1 MKMLNTKLINKTIVM
16 ILVLQVGAVGGNV
29 AMAADSAGKAD
40 DSSPISCPW
49 IKSALAAE
57 EPMMG
62 SVSIISPKTDAVL
75 KSGAANK
82 LEFDVKLGPNGN
94 HVHIYVD
101 NGSPIV
107 DRDIGYCPCTIDLPK
122 LSPGKH
128 TIAVKEATSAHALTG
143 AQASVTV
150 MVK

>member
-1 MKMLNTKLINKTIVM
+1 MKLQNMKLLSKTIALA
-16 ILVLQVGAVGGNV
+16 LVLQAGVAAGNW
-29 AMAADSAGKAD
+29 AMAADNTGKAD
-40 DSSPISCPW
+40 DSFPISCPW

-57 EPMMG
+57 EPMG
-62 SVSIISPKTDAVL
+62 SVSIISPKKDAVL
-75 KSGAANK
+75 KSDAANK

-128 TIAVKEATSAHALTG
+128 TIAVKEATAAHALTG
-143 AQASVTV
+143 AQATVTV
-150 MVK
+150 TVK

>member
-1 MKMLNTKLINKTIVM
+1 MKLLNKM
-16 ILVLQVGAVGGNV
+16 ISFVLVAQAGALAGNW
-29 AMAADSAGKAD
+29 AMAADNAAKSD
-40 DSSPISCPW
+40 DSLQISCPW

-62 SVSIISPKTDAVL
+62 SVTILSPKNDAVL
-75 KSGAANK
+75 KSNAENK
-82 LEFDVKLGPNGN
+82 LEFNVKLGQSGN

-107 DRDIGYCPCTIDLPK
+107 DRDVGYCPCKVNLPK

-128 TIAVKEATSAHALTG
+128 TIAVKEATAAHALTG
-143 AQASVTV
+143 AEAAVTV
-150 MVK
+150 TVK